1 MRHIES
7 LTFLLGATDWMQDD
21 AAEKPVDVIDRLRYC
36 YKICPYFQLAHKL
49 MKWRSLE
56 ESAGGTETRSLAEVF
71 AERKELIAKYVLPEI
86 QAIHA
91 RAILEI
97 RDSGIAARALRLGD
111 KAPDFELADQNGT
124 LIRAVNLTRKGKLV
138 VCFFRGR
145 WCPFC
150 VGQLEA
156 MNAIYP
162 QLRQLGA
169 LLVGIS
175 PQTVHQSYLMADQ
188 HHLRFPLLRDAGNKV
203 ARQFELTYRVPEYQQ
218 EIYQRAFVNLPFANG
233 DGSWELPIPA
243 VYVVD
248 RDSTVLYAA
257 ANPDY
262 TERPEPS
269 EILRNV
275 AGS

>member
-1 MRHIES
+1 
-7 LTFLLGATDWMQDD
+7 MQDD
-21 AAEKPVDVIDRLRYC
+21 ATEKPVDVAARLRYC
-36 YKICPYFQLAHKL
+36 YKISPYFNLQSEL

-56 ESAGGTETRSLAEVF
+56 ESAARTETRSLAEVF
-71 AERKELIAKYVLPEI
+71 AERKQLIAKYVSPEI
-86 QAIHA
+86 QVIHE

-97 RDSGIAARALRLGD
+97 RDSGIASRALRLGD
-111 KAPDFELADQNGT
+111 KAPDFELANHNGT
-124 LIRAVNLTRKGKLV
+124 LVQAVDLTRKGKLV

-162 QLRQLGA
+162 QLQHHGA
-169 LLVGIS
+169 SLVGIS

-188 HHLRFPLLRDAGNKV
+188 HRIRFPLLSDAGNEV
-203 ARQFELTYRVPEYQQ
+203 ARQFGLIYRVPAYQQ

-233 DGSWELPIPA
+233 DSSWELQIPT

-248 RDSTVLYAA
+248 QNSTVLYASA
-257 ANPDY
+257 DPDY

-269 EILRNV
+269 EILRIV